1 MRKLRGIRGRIVLT
15 YVVLIGL
22 ALSVFGVYTL
32 QFIEKMYMDSMQD
45 RVKEETSLLA
55 KWVVPYLNVNQDTR
69 TFEDLH
75 DIVSRTSLETGGRV
89 TILDTKG
96 NVLVDSRLDSD
107 SSENQL
113 QLPEVSAAVHGTTG
127 TNVRKAP
134 YTQFN
139 MFYLAVPVLD
149 DDGPIAVVRMAVPLE
164 VAHDTLTWLWG
175 RIGLSLLIVAVLASL
190 FGLRFAHGI
199 AAPIEAITNTTRKIA
214 KGAFDERIYQRGR
227 DELGVMADSINAMA
241 ARLSDQIEDLTQQKG
256 KVEGILTHLVSGV
269 FVVDRSGRVTMV
281 NPAAEKLIGIKA
293 DDVMQK
299 WHWEAGGNFGLSSLI
314 DEAILVGTE
323 QMKEVTFFKPVERT
337 VEVYISPIQSNYN
350 RIAGAVVLMHDVS
363 DWRRLERM
371 RSEFVAN
378 VSHELRTPITAV
390 RGFAETLLDGAMDNP
405 EISKQFLQIILDE
418 STRLTRLINELL
430 ELSKIESGHIQF
442 HYGPV
447 DLVKLAERTVL
458 RYRHQAEQAGVTLR
472 FEMPASGVEFEAD
485 GDRVSQV
492 LINLLGN
499 AIAYTP
505 SGGNVT
511 VHVEDAGEE
520 VLIQVCDTGIGIPEE
535 DLPRLFERFYRVD
548 KARARRSGGTGL
560 GLSIVKHIVEGHHG
574 RVEVSSQV
582 GLGSQFKVYLPKQL
596 PQL

>member
-1 MRKLRGIRGRIVLT
+1 MGLRGIRGRIVLT

-45 RVKEETSLLA
+45 RVQEETSLLA
-55 KWVVPYLNVNQDTR
+55 KWVVPYLKLNEAHEPSTELQDM
-69 TFEDLH
+69 
-75 DIVSRTSLETGGRV
+75 VSRTSLETGGRV
-89 TILDTKG
+89 TVLDTEG
-96 NVLVDSRLDSD
+96 NVLVDSRLDSE

-113 QLPEVSAAVHGTTG
+113 RLPEVSAAVHGTTG
-127 TNVRKAP
+127 TNVRKAS
-134 YTQFN
+134 YSQFN
-139 MFYLAVPVLD
+139 MLYLAVPVLGD
-149 DDGPIAVVRMAVPLE
+149 DKPVAVVRMAVPLE

-175 RIGLSLLIVAVLASL
+175 RIGISLLIVAVLASL

-199 AAPIEAITNTTRKIA
+199 AAPIEAITQTTRKIA
-214 KGAFDERIYQRGR
+214 EGAFDERVYQRGR
-227 DELGVMADSINAMA
+227 DELGLMADSINAMA

-256 KVEGILTHLVSGV
+256 KVEGILSHLVSGV

-281 NPAAEKLIGIKA
+281 NQAAEKLIGVKA
-293 DDVMQK
+293 DEMMQK
-299 WHWEAGGNFGLSSLI
+299 WHWEAGGNFGLSSLV

-323 QMKEVTFFKPVERT
+323 QKKEVTFYKPVERT
-337 VEVYISPIQSNYN
+337 VEVYITPIHSNYN

-390 RGFAETLLDGAMDNP
+390 RGFSETLLDGAMENP
-405 EISKQFLQIILDE
+405 EITKQFLQIIHDE

-442 HYGPV
+442 RLGTV
-447 DLVKLAERTVL
+447 DLVNVVERTLVQ
-458 RYRHQAEQAGVTLR
+458 YRHQAKQADVQLSMQLPPGK
-472 FEMPASGVEFEAD
+472 VEFEAD
-485 GDRVSQV
+485 ADRVQQV

-505 SGGNVT
+505 AGGHVT
-511 VHVEDAGEE
+511 VRVEDLGDE
-520 VLIQVCDTGIGIPEE
+520 VLMEVQDTGIGIPEE

-560 GLSIVKHIVEGHHG
+560 GLSIVKHILEVHHG
-574 RVEVSSQV
+574 RVDVSSKV
-582 GLGSQFKVYLPKQL
+582 GEGSRFRVYLPKKQ
-596 PQL
+596 PEM

>member
-1 MRKLRGIRGRIVLT
+1 MIRGIRWRIVST

-32 QFIEKMYMDSMQD
+32 QFIEKLYMDSMEAHV
-45 RVKEETSLLA
+45 REETSLLA
-55 KWVVPYLNVNQDTR
+55 KWVTPHLDFEKGLRAREELQDM
-69 TFEDLH
+69 
-75 DIVSRTSLETGGRV
+75 VSRTSLETGGRV

-96 NVLVDSRLDSD
+96 NVLVDSRLDAE

-113 QLPEVSAAVHGTTG
+113 TMPEVAAAVSGTVG
-127 TNVRKAP
+127 TNVRKAS

-139 MFYLAVPVLD
+139 MLNLAVPVMT
-149 DDGPIAVVRMAVPLE
+149 DDGPVAVVRMAVPLE

-175 RIGLSLLIVAVLASL
+175 RIGFSLLIVAIVASL

-199 AAPIEAITNTTRKIA
+199 AAPIEVITQTTRKIA
-214 KGAFDERIYQRGR
+214 EGAYDERIYQRGR

-241 ARLSDQIEDLTQQKG
+241 ARISDQIEDLTQQKG

-269 FVVDRSGRVTMV
+269 FVVDRSGRVTMI
-281 NPAAEKLIGIKA
+281 NPAAEKLIGVKA
-293 DDVMQK
+293 DEMLQK

-323 QMKEVTFFKPVERT
+323 QKKEVTFYKPVERT
-337 VEVYISPIQSNYN
+337 VEVYITPIRSNYS
-350 RIAGAVVLMHDVS
+350 RIAGAVVLLHDVS

-390 RGFAETLLDGAMDNP
+390 RGFSETLLDGAMNDP
-405 EISKQFLQIILDE
+405 AITKQFLQIILDE

-430 ELSKIESGHIQF
+430 ELSKIESGHVQF
-442 HYGPV
+442 QHEPV
-447 DLVKLAERTVL
+447 DLIALVERTAK
-458 RYRHQAEQAGVTLR
+458 RYNHQAEQAGLTIRTELPAEAV
-472 FEMPASGVEFEAD
+472 EMEGD
-485 GDRVSQV
+485 GDRVQQV
-492 LINLLGN
+492 LINLIGN
-499 AIAYTP
+499 AITYTP
-505 SGGNVT
+505 TGGSVT
-511 VHVEDAGEE
+511 VGVEDRGDE
-520 VLIQVCDTGIGIPEE
+520 VMLRVSDTGIGIPEE

-560 GLSIVKHIVEGHHG
+560 GLAIVKHIVEVHQG
-574 RVEVSSQV
+574 RVEVVSKV
-582 GLGSQFKVYLPKQL
+582 GQGSCFRVYLPKTSQ
-596 PQL
+596 QV